1 MYMKQKYSRFSKWIL
16 RNIFGTDINV
26 YKRELREHNHIFRKP
41 DSKGWEN
48 PEQYIIG
55 SYITLKK
62 IDFELYYESTVWE
75 AMDED
80 GV

>member
-1 MYMKQKYSRFSKWIL
+1 MCTSVNFG
-16 RNIFGTDINV
+16 NIIIN
-26 YKRELREHNHIFRKP
+26 LRKP

-48 PEQYIIG
+48 HEQYIIG

-75 AMDED
+75 AMDEE

>member
-1 MYMKQKYSRFSKWIL
+1 MLMCTSVNFG
-16 RNIFGTDINV
+16 NIII
-26 YKRELREHNHIFRKP
+26 YLRKP

-75 AMDED
+75 AMDEE